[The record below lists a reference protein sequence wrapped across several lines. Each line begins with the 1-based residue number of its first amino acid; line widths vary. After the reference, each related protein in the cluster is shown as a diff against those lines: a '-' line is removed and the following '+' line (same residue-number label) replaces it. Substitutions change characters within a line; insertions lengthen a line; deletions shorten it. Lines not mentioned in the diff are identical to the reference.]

1 MAKDVIGK
9 RDRLFIKFFR
19 NNPINST
26 FYLKILLKDP
36 IKKKPGKKFWEH
48 QSSLE
53 RKCHLRLGAP
63 LVLESMKIEKIFRG
77 INRKHHCRR
86 IK

>member
-19 NNPINST
+19 NNPINNT

-36 IKKKPGKKFWEH
+36 IKKNHRQKV
-48 QSSLE
+48 
-53 RKCHLRLGAP
+53 LGAP
-63 LVLESMKIEKIFRG
+63 RLPG
-77 INRKHHCRR
+77 T
-86 IK
+86 